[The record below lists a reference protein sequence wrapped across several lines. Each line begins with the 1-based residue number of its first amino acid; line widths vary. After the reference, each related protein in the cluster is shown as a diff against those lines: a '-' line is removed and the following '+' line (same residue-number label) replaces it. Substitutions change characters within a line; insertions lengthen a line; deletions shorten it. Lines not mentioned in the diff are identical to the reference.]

1 MYEYKHGGAVY
12 EVQWHP
18 SKLQLAVMG
27 ESLDVGIVP
36 LRLENQQLGSVEEEK
51 KPS

>member
-1 MYEYKHGGAVY
+1 MY

-36 LRLENQQLGSVEEEK
+36 LRLENQLGVEEEK